1 MAKEKKKKEPKV
13 RLPNAWSSKKGG
25 DGSGRGGGG
34 GAKGFNTDGLWGAII
49 TVIIILAIAFVFL
62 GGVNQRKVVEWFFDF
77 SHNIGSTF
85 QSWFNPDNID
95 VTDDGVYYRP
105 DGELTGFTNPDG
117 TPVTEETEEST
128 EESTEET
135 SEDVAVETTE

>member
-1 MAKEKKKKEPKV
+1 MAKAKEKKKKEPKV

-34 GAKGFNTDGLWGAII
+34 GAKGLNTEGLWSAII

-62 GGVNQRKVVEWFFDF
+62 GGVNQRKVIEWFFDF
-77 SHNIGSTF
+77 SSNIGEKF
-85 QSWFNPDNID
+85 QEWFNPDNID

-117 TPVTEETEEST
+117 TPVTEESEETTEY
-128 EESTEET
+128 ET